1 MGTGII
7 ILAAGNSSRMRQP
20 KQLLTYQ
27 GQTLLEIVS
36 EQALQTTYRPI
47 VVVLGAYA
55 EEILKHHHHKEI
67 NYVTNKDWETGMSSS
82 ITTGLSAILNQQPT
96 IKNVIIAVADQ
107 VFITS
112 EIFKQLFAQH
122 ELTGKNIVACSYAQT
137 MGTPVLFHKKHF
149 QEILSLDGNE
159 GAKSMLK
166 KYKEDTAVI
175 EFELGHIDID
185 TETDYHHLI
194 QRK

>member
-7 ILAAGNSSRMRQP
+7 ILAAGNSSRMGQP
-20 KQLLTYQ
+20 KQLLTYR

-36 EQALQTTYRPI
+36 EQALQTTYSPI
-47 VVVLGAYA
+47 VIVLGAYA
-55 EEILKHHHHKEI
+55 EEILKTHHHIEI
-67 NYVTNKDWETGMSSS
+67 NYVTNEDWETGMSSS
-82 ITTGLSAILNQQPT
+82 ITTGLSAVLNQQPN

-112 EIFKQLFAQH
+112 KIFMQLVAQH

-137 MGTPVLFHKKHF
+137 MGTPVLFHKNHF

-166 KYKEDTAVI
+166 KHKEDTAVI

>member
-7 ILAAGNSSRMRQP
+7 ILAAGNSSRMGQP

-27 GQTLLEIVS
+27 GKTLLEIVS
-36 EQALQTTYRPI
+36 EQALQTPYSPI
-47 VVVLGAYA
+47 FVVLGAYA
-55 EEILKHHHHKEI
+55 NEILKQHHEPEI
-67 NYVTNKDWETGMSSS
+67 NYVTNEHWQTGMSSS
-82 ITTGLSAILNQQPT
+82 IRTGLSALLKQQPT
-96 IKNVIIAVADQ
+96 VKNVIVAVADQ

-112 EIFKQLFAQH
+112 TIFNQLFAQH
-122 ELTGKNIVACSYAQT
+122 KLTGKNIVACRYAQT
-137 MGTPVLFHKKHF
+137 MGTPVLFHKNHF
-149 QEILSLDGNE
+149 QEILSLSGNE

-166 KYKEDTAVI
+166 KHKEDTAII
-175 EFELGHIDID
+175 EFEFGHIDID